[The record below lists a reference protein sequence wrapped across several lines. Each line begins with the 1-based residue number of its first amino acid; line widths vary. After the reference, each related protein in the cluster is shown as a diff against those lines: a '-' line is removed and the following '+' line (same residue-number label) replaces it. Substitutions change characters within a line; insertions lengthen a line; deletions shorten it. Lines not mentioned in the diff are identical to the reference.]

1 MTTNERPSRTERL
14 DELEPFDGFHE
25 LADNVLGYLR
35 VLTDMPSWVIALVA
49 GGTWTVVASED
60 VTGRYPV
67 GLRLPWKGTLC
78 SRLVE
83 EKAPMVAPD
92 VDAVR
97 AYRTAEMRRIRPIS
111 AYVGVPF
118 HDAHGEL
125 LGTLCGFDI
134 TPKSES
140 LHLHA
145 PTIAL
150 LASLLSTQLRTES
163 KAVAEADRAR
173 AALEISRG
181 DILTGL
187 VNRTGMDELLRREEA
202 RCRRYQSTATL
213 LFVRLNRAALYD
225 HDDVEMALE
234 RTATLLASCCRA
246 TDIVGR
252 VGDASFLIFL
262 AEADPEGASIVRQRV
277 DHRLWAEHIQ
287 ADAVAMLARPEGGT
301 LHDVWHALEDGR
313 GGCRPDT
320 VVRRAG

>member
-1 MTTNERPSRTERL
+1 MTAERL
-14 DELEPFDGFHE
+14 DELESFDGFHE
-25 LADNVLGYLR
+25 LAGNVLGYLR

-49 GGTWTVVASED
+49 EGTWTVVASDD

-78 SRLVE
+78 SRLLDE
-83 EKAPMVAPD
+83 RAPMIAPD

-97 AYRTAEMRRIRPIS
+97 AYRTAEMRSIRPIS

-118 HDAHGEL
+118 HDANGEL

-134 TPKSES
+134 TPQSDS
-140 LHLHA
+140 LYVHA

-163 KAVAEADRAR
+163 KAVFESNRAR
-173 AALEISRG
+173 AALAISRG

-187 VNRTGMDELLRREEA
+187 VNRTGMDELLHREEA
-202 RCRRYQSTATL
+202 RCRRYQCTATL
-213 LFVRLNRAALYD
+213 VLVRLNRAALENL
-225 HDDVEMALE
+225 DDVEASLE

-252 VGDASFLIFL
+252 IDDASFLVFL
-262 AEADPEGASIVRQRV
+262 AEADLEGASIVRQRV
-277 DHRLWAEHIQ
+277 DQRLWAEHIQ
-287 ADAVAMLARPEGGT
+287 TDSVTMAVRPEHGT
-301 LHDVWHALEDGR
+301 LHDAWNALEAGESQHLP
-313 GGCRPDT
+313 GQ
-320 VVRRAG
+320 VVASSA

>member
-1 MTTNERPSRTERL
+1 MMFGEVRLPMSREIFPMTAERL
-14 DELEPFDGFHE
+14 DELESFDGFHE
-25 LADNVLGYLR
+25 LAGNVLGYLR

-49 GGTWTVVASED
+49 EGTWTVVASDD

-78 SRLVE
+78 SRLVDQR
-83 EKAPMVAPD
+83 APMIAPD

-97 AYRTAEMRRIRPIS
+97 AYRTAEMRSIRPIS

-118 HDAHGEL
+118 HDANGEL

-134 TPKSES
+134 TPQSDS
-140 LHLHA
+140 LHVHA

-163 KAVAEADRAR
+163 KAIAEANRAQ
-173 AALEISRG
+173 AALAISRG

-202 RCRRYQSTATL
+202 RCRRYKCTATL
-213 LFVRLNRAALYD
+213 VLVRLNRAALED
-225 HDDVEMALE
+225 HDDIEASLE

-246 TDIVGR
+246 PT
-252 VGDASFLIFL
+252 SS
-262 AEADPEGASIVRQRV
+262 GASTTPRSSCSSPRPTSRG
-277 DHRLWAEHIQ
+277 HRSCASASISGCGPSTS
-287 ADAVAMLARPEGGT
+287 RPI
-301 LHDVWHALEDGR
+301 
-313 GGCRPDT
+313 PSP
-320 VVRRAG
+320 

>member
-1 MTTNERPSRTERL
+1 MTAERL
-14 DELEPFDGFHE
+14 DELESFDGFHE
-25 LADNVLGYLR
+25 LAGNMLGYLR
-35 VLTDMPSWVIALVA
+35 VLTDMPSWVVALVA
-49 GGTWTVVASED
+49 EGTWTVVASDD

-78 SRLVE
+78 SRLIDQR
-83 EKAPMVAPD
+83 APMIAPD

-97 AYRTAEMRRIRPIS
+97 AYRTAEMRSIRPIS

-118 HDAHGEL
+118 HDSNGEL

-134 TPKSES
+134 TPQSES
-140 LHLHA
+140 LRVHA

-163 KAVAEADRAR
+163 KAIAEANRAR
-173 AALEISRG
+173 EALAISRG

-202 RCRRYQSTATL
+202 RCRRYKCTATL
-213 LFVRLNRAALYD
+213 LMVKLNRLALDD
-225 HDDVEMALE
+225 HDDIEASLE

-252 VGDASFLIFL
+252 IDDTTFLVFL
-262 AEADPEGASIVRQRV
+262 AEADLEGASIVRQRV
-277 DHRLWAEHIQ
+277 DQRLWAEHIQ
-287 ADAVAMLARPEGGT
+287 TDSVAMVARAQEGT
-301 LHDVWHALEDGR
+301 LHDAWHALEAGEAQYL
-313 GGCRPDT
+313 PEH
-320 VVRRAG
+320 VVSTTA

>member
-1 MTTNERPSRTERL
+1 MTAERL
-14 DELEPFDGFHE
+14 DELESFDGFHE
-25 LADNVLGYLR
+25 LAANVLGYLR

-49 GGTWTVVASED
+49 GGTWTVVASDD

-67 GLRLPWKGTLC
+67 GLRLPWKGTMC
-78 SRLVE
+78 SRLVD
-83 EKAPMVAPD
+83 EKGPMIAPD

-97 AYRTAEMRRIRPIS
+97 AYRTAEMRSIRPIS

-118 HDAHGEL
+118 HDSNGEL

-134 TPKSES
+134 TPQTDS
-140 LHLHA
+140 LFVHA

-173 AALEISRG
+173 AALAISRG

-187 VNRTGMDELLRREEA
+187 VNRTGMDELLHREEA
-202 RCRRYQSTATL
+202 RCRRYQCTATL
-213 LFVRLNRAALYD
+213 MLVRLNRSALQD
-225 HDDVEMALE
+225 VDDIEASLE

-252 VGDASFLIFL
+252 IDDASFLMFL
-262 AEADPEGASIVRQRV
+262 AEADLEGASIMRQRV
-277 DHRLWAEHIQ
+277 DQRLWAEHIQ
-287 ADAVAMLARPEGGT
+287 TDSVTMLVRPENGT
-301 LHDVWHALEDGR
+301 LHDVWDALEAGESQHL
-313 GGCRPDT
+313 PEQ
-320 VVRRAG
+320 VVGSSA